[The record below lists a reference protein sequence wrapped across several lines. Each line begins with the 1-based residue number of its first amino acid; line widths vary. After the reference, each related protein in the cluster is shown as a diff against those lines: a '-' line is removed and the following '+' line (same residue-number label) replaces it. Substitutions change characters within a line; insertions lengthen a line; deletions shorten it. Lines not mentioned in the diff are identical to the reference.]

1 MDFYYLLIVIVLF
14 GSIQSVVGL
23 GLLLFGTPMLLIL
36 GYSYIE
42 ALWILLPASCFLS
55 LFQILENYKLIQSKK
70 EVYFF
75 TIPALL
81 FSLIL
86 IIKLDYLFDIKRI
99 VGVFL
104 LSIAILRLTNLSD
117 KWAESLITKGKNLMY
132 LLIGFVHGLSNLGG
146 APLTVLASSIYK
158 DNKKISSNIA
168 FVYFVLAISQLIVLY
183 TYKSELFVSSYL
195 IFIPVVILNHLVL
208 RKILFRHIDNSK
220 FKIFINLV
228 ILTFGVICVA

>member
-14 GSIQSVVGL
+14 GSIQSVVGV

-36 GYSYIE
+36 GYAYIE
-42 ALWILLPASCFLS
+42 VLWILLPASCSLS
-55 LFQILENYKLIQSKK
+55 LFQIFENYKLIQSKK

-86 IIKLDYLFDIKRI
+86 IIKLAYLIDIKRI

-117 KWAESLITKGKNLMY
+117 KWAEPLIIKGKNFY
-132 LLIGFVHGLSNLGG
+132 IH
-146 APLTVLASSIYK
+146 
-158 DNKKISSNIA
+158 
-168 FVYFVLAISQLIVLY
+168 
-183 TYKSELFVSSYL
+183 
-195 IFIPVVILNHLVL
+195 
-208 RKILFRHIDNSK
+208 
-220 FKIFINLV
+220 
-228 ILTFGVICVA
+228 